1 MSTDKIQLLKLNSL
15 PQLTEN
21 FRSQILDGNVNPLQ
35 AFAQLNLLA
44 KAADA
49 AMKDPQV
56 LDAALDEF
64 AKHNLKAVTM
74 GDCKIEQIEAGTKYD
89 YSVCEDPKLAYMQA
103 THDVLG
109 IDIKERQDML
119 KHIPDGGMADP
130 ETGALVYRPAKT
142 SKTTLKITFK
152 K

>member
-1 MSTDKIQLLKLNSL
+1 MNTDRIQLLRLNSL

-21 FRSQILDGNVNPLQ
+21 FRAQILDGNVNPLQ

-49 AMKDPQV
+49 AMKDTQV
-56 LDAALDEF
+56 LDAALNEF
-64 AKHNLKAVTM
+64 AKHNLKAVAM
-74 GDCKIEQIEAGTKYD
+74 GDCKIEQVEAGTRYD

-109 IDIKERQDML
+109 IDIKERQEML
-119 KHIPDGGMADP
+119 KRIPDGGMADP
-130 ETGALVYRPAKT
+130 DTGALVYRPAKT
-142 SKTTLKITFK
+142 SKTTLKITFNK
-152 K
+152 